1 VADTGDAVG
10 AEKRVDLVSAVG
22 FIVVGAGGPPEGQGG
37 GVPDGIDDDAVD
49 GVERAEAVA
58 TKEEAAREAG
68 GPPELGGGGNRE
80 MASR

>member
-1 VADTGDAVG
+1 MADTGDAVG

-37 GVPDGIDDDAVD
+37 GVPDGIDDDVVD
-49 GVERAEAVA
+49 GAERAEAVA
-58 TKEEAAREAG
+58 TDGRPRARPAVLLSSAG
-68 GPPELGGGGNRE
+68 GSRE